1 MSFITQGGGRSLKDA
16 GNARALRPKLE
27 KGQEPE
33 PGQWK
38 AHLYWKS
45 GDWEMEISVRDECTA
60 DLTRES
66 NPVCQVVGKAQN
78 TEARAL

>member
-1 MSFITQGGGRSLKDA
+1 MPEHCDQSWRRARSQSQASGKHIFT
-16 GNARALRPKLE
+16 GN
-27 KGQEPE
+27 Q
-33 PGQWK
+33 
-38 AHLYWKS
+38 